1 MIEGQYAL
9 IQVVTVVDPENIG
22 ARHRIDKD
30 VGFDTVVTI
39 MNDKCY
45 EMPQGLEL
53 WSSFL

>member
-9 IQVVTVVDPENIG
+9 IQVVTVVDPEIIG

-53 WSSFL
+53 